1 MTPYS
6 YLQFAYY
13 KSGLYEQAVAA
24 AYTYIQWHSDDDVM
38 QNNLDYYRNMHGI
51 DDSQLVNLEEKLH
64 HKYFLEGYQAHHD
77 EKWHEVIKNMELA
90 LTEYWKADTQCRA
103 LCEGKYDN
111 REFMDLYEAIAYHY
125 ASTLY
130 CKNQCESWLSR
141 INSKLVDDYL
151 ASHFHFLQF
160 AYYKVDDV
168 QNAVKSALSFLLLLP
183 EDEVMLQ
190 NIAFYKSMKDAD
202 LEFVPRTDVSQYR
215 RLVEMENKMLEFAKK
230 NFWEEDAE
238 EFLYPDKDLD
248 VEDEKGPDYLG
259 AEPIDPNEVN
269 LKNDETRMEEGD
281 DDDALIKSA
290 RETIAHETEPGS
302 AKYSRDLNGN
312 GDAEYQ
318 GGGGGSGGGEV
329 RSKILNGMK
338 KVMQSIMG
346 STEEESERLLVQLAK
361 DPNSVDAKEKIRV
374 AIEKMM
380 STENADK
387 ALPREQLKK
396 MMKGLTQ
403 GLLMDDATV
412 KDGVDRKENFDPVAV
427 ETEKKVLVFP
437 SELEGRLLDDKDY
450 DPMKGLDRKEYF
462 DWVNPP
468 GFEAG
473 APGSPEADEEQEE
486 GVDDVDIGYHADI
499 DEDDENLA
507 DREYYPSDE
516 DAGNRDDVQEEF
528 CLSGKDC
535 TGTGNQRTQ
544 YYENQQTDSEQL
556 ETKHEFERHELEVEH
571 NHGDDNTLEEDEVD
585 GEVTEE
591 DDDEKKREE
600 DDRKTEESRDG
611 MKSREHDEGM
621 EKEDHGDEGEENFSR
636 DEGDRE
642 DDRYLNEEGEEVEEE
657 YDWSCD
663 DDDGECPE
671 EDEEEVEWY
680 YKPRDLTPSERKV
693 QEVLDGDVSNETQ
706 KWMSEMMKID
716 ENAYFLLNDLPDLD
730 VIMTDKQLNG
740 SNRVVADGLA
750 ADQECGTLLQL
761 LDGEGKEGNGYK
773 GKTSP
778 HTKYENFE
786 GLTVKD
792 AVDAASAGRIPLL
805 YPTVYMH
812 LAERSRQFVQRHF
825 NLKSHLF
832 FSYTHLVCRSAGPG
846 ILTAYS
852 SIRRKDLS
860 HPVHADNCQLDHKGF
875 CHKRLPAFVW
885 RDWSAILYLNHDFEG
900 GEFIFANFNNTPQ
913 AQVNPKCGRLVGFS
927 AGSEN
932 LHGVKGVIHGRRCAL
947 AMWYTLDPRFRE
959 VEFFNAADHL
969 NMLYEQEYKQH
980 HN

>member
-1 MTPYS
+1 M
-6 YLQFAYY
+6 
-13 KSGLYEQAVAA
+13 
-24 AYTYIQWHSDDDVM
+24 
-38 QNNLDYYRNMHGI
+38 
-51 DDSQLVNLEEKLH
+51 
-64 HKYFLEGYQAHHD
+64 
-77 EKWHEVIKNMELA
+77 
-90 LTEYWKADTQCRA
+90 
-103 LCEGKYDN
+103 
-111 REFMDLYEAIAYHY
+111 
-125 ASTLY
+125 
-130 CKNQCESWLSR
+130 
-141 INSKLVDDYL
+141 
-151 ASHFHFLQF
+151 
-160 AYYKVDDV
+160 
-168 QNAVKSALSFLLLLP
+168 
-183 EDEVMLQ
+183 
-190 NIAFYKSMKDAD
+190 
-202 LEFVPRTDVSQYR
+202 
-215 RLVEMENKMLEFAKK
+215 
-230 NFWEEDAE
+230 
-238 EFLYPDKDLD
+238 
-248 VEDEKGPDYLG
+248 
-259 AEPIDPNEVN
+259 
-269 LKNDETRMEEGD
+269 
-281 DDDALIKSA
+281 
-290 RETIAHETEPGS
+290 
-302 AKYSRDLNGN
+302 
-312 GDAEYQ
+312 
-318 GGGGGSGGGEV
+318 

-361 DPNSVDAKEKIRV
+361 DPNSVDAKEKIRE

-387 ALPREQLKK
+387 ALPREQLKM

-403 GLLMDDATV
+403 GLLVDDAPA
-412 KDGVDRKENFDPVAV
+412 KDGADRKENFDPEAV
-427 ETEKKVLVFP
+427 GKEEKVLVFP

-450 DPMKGLDRKEYF
+450 EPMKGLDRKEYF

-486 GVDDVDIGYHADI
+486 EVDDVDIGYHADN
-499 DEDDENLA
+499 DKDDENLA

-516 DAGNRDDVQEEF
+516 NAGNHDDVKEDF
-528 CLSGKDC
+528 CLPGKDC
-535 TGTGNQRTQ
+535 KNTGNHQTQ
-544 YYENQQTDSEQL
+544 YYEKLHTDSDQS
-556 ETKHEFERHELEVEH
+556 ETKHEFGGRESEVDH
-571 NHGDDNTLEEDEVD
+571 NHGNENTLEDD

-591 DDDEKKREE
+591 DDEDKKREE
-600 DDRKTEESRDG
+600 NDRKTEKSKDE
-611 MKSREHDEGM
+611 MKSREHDGDEDEGM
-621 EKEDHGDEGEENFSR
+621 EKEEHGEEGEENFSR
-636 DEGDRE
+636 NEGDRE
-642 DDRYLNEEGEEVEEE
+642 DDRYLSEEE
-657 YDWSCD
+657 EEEEEESDRSC
-663 DDDGECPE
+663 DDGECSE

-680 YKPRDLTPSERKV
+680 YKPRDLTSAERKV
-693 QEVLDGDVSNETQ
+693 QEVLDGEVSNETQ

-730 VIMTDKQLNG
+730 VIMTDNQLNG

-761 LDGEGKEGNGYK
+761 LDGEAKEGNGYK

-792 AVDAASAGRIPLL
+792 AVDAAGAGRIPLL

-860 HPVHADNCQLDHKGF
+860 HPVHADNCQLDHKGY

-969 NMLYEQEYKQH
+969 NMLYEKEYKQH